1 MDELNESKIPFNTVR
16 CDEMN
21 EKLNEM
27 VVTNGVIEKGQ
38 IDSGN
43 INEKQDEIDLK
54 KIEQDSYEDD
64 EQIQKEIEEIQRSAD
79 YDEIPST
86 ETIIK
91 ITKKI
96 GKWCTRDVHDVKFN
110 EDKLTIQ
117 FRIGRLGVFG
127 FAANRY
133 SNLPYQTWE
142 MKPDVKMYVNLST
155 LQFFLISLLYF

>member
-1 MDELNESKIPFNTVR
+1 MDELNESKTPFNTVS

-21 EKLNEM
+21 EKLNEII
-27 VVTNGVIEKGQ
+27 VTNEGTERGQ
-38 IDSGN
+38 IDSVN
-43 INEKQDEIDLK
+43 NNENPDEMELK
-54 KIEQDSYEDD
+54 KTEQDGYEND
-64 EQIQKEIEEIQRSAD
+64 EQIQKEIEEIQRNAD

-142 MKPDVKMYVNLST
+142 MKPDVKMYVNLFT
-155 LQFFLISLLYF
+155 